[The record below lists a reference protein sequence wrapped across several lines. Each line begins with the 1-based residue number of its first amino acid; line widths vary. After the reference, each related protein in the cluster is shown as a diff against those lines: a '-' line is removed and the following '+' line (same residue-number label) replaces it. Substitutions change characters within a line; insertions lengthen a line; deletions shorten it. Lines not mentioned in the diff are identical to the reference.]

1 MSEVKG
7 QQECGWCW
15 TVAFC
20 LVPVLG
26 PILVLFTIAPPM
38 FLPQWGAHGH
48 PVSFPFF
55 WGGEGLSDYTLP
67 DACHSRC

>member
-26 PILVLFTIAPPM
+26 PIPQVLFTIAPPM
-38 FLPQWGAHGH
+38 FLPQWGAYGH
-48 PVSFPFF
+48 PVSFPF
-55 WGGEGLSDYTLP
+55 WGGKV
-67 DACHSRC
+67 